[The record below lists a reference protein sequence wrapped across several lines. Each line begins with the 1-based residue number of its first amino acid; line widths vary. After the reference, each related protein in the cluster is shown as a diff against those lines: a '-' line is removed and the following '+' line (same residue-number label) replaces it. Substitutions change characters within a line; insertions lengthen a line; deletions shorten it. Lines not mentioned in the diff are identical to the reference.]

1 MFGMAQFFFCT
12 ILQEFTISVK
22 NALSG
27 LFFRKQKGTRV
38 FQRQEIIK
46 VVVISALSSTKLCL
60 RFCKFYILAKIFG
73 EMFIMSMKPTTYPK
87 EP

>member
-38 FQRQEIIK
+38 
-46 VVVISALSSTKLCL
+46 
-60 RFCKFYILAKIFG
+60 
-73 EMFIMSMKPTTYPK
+73 
-87 EP
+87 

>member
-27 LFFRKQKGTRV
+27 LFFREQKGTRV

-73 EMFIMSMKPTTYPK
+73 EMFIMSMKSTTYPK